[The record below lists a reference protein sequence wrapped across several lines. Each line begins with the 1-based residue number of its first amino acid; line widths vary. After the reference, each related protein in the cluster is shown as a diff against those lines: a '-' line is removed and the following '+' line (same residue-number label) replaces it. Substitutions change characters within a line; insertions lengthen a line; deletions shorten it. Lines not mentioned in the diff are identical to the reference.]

1 MKEQYRG
8 EKPNSE
14 KKTGKPY
21 EKRGNKS
28 NEGKSSYGKREE
40 RAPRG
45 EFERREGKPYEHRE
59 SKPRFDKHEER
70 APRREFERREGKPYE
85 HRESKPRFDKREERA
100 PRGEFERREGKP
112 YEHRES
118 KPRFDKREERAPRGE
133 FERREGKPYEHRES
147 KPRFDKREE
156 RAPRGEFE
164 RREGKPYE
172 HRESKPRFDKREERA
187 PRGEFERREGKPY
200 EHRESKPRFDKRDR
214 YDSFNRYDGFDHRE
228 PRGERPEFERR
239 DRDSKPYPPREERP
253 EFERRDRDSK
263 PYPPRGERPEFERHD
278 RDSKPYPPRGERPEF
293 ERRDRDSKPYPPRG
307 ERSEF
312 ERRDRDSKPYPP
324 RGERP
329 EFERRD
335 RDSKPYP
342 PRGGFERRD
351 GRFGVDRN
359 HGVNANPDGFKIVT
373 ARDAALSALRDVVRN
388 GAYSS
393 QALDRSLNA
402 VELSPE
408 DRRLAASIFFFAVE
422 NRLYIE
428 WALSHLMQT
437 KAEPLVEDVMH
448 VAAAQILF
456 MDRIPDHA
464 ATDEAVKQVR
474 AFGREGLT
482 GLVNGVL
489 RSLTRARDA
498 GELTLP
504 DRDTEPEKYLSVRY
518 SFSEAAAKRLIASY
532 GIDEAEAIASY
543 TPAERAQTVRPNL
556 MKTDIADFERRLDEA
571 GYMWHESAV
580 PGAYRILAA
589 GDLSAT
595 DDYRRGMFAIQGE
608 SSQLAALAME
618 AKPGM
623 QILDA
628 CAAPGGKTCL
638 MAEAMRGV
646 GRVFAWDLHEHR
658 VELIRAAARR
668 LGLENVRP
676 MTHDARRAPESM
688 MLSMDAVLVDAP
700 CSGLGVI
707 ADKPDVKYR
716 LNDEELDGLPDI
728 QKSILD
734 ACAKCVRPGGR
745 LVYST
750 CTILPE
756 ENQNQVRAFLE
767 RHPEFEMDENVN
779 YLPEVLRPH
788 AESGMISIL
797 PNRDGMEGFFIARMR
812 RRED

>member
-59 SKPRFDKHEER
+59 SKPRFDKREER
-70 APRREFERREGKPYE
+70 APRGEFERREGKLYE
-85 HRESKPRFDKREERA
+85 HRENKPRFDKREERA

-112 YEHRES
+112 YEHREN

-133 FERREGKPYEHRES
+133 FERREGKPYEHREN

-172 HRESKPRFDKREERA
+172 HRENKPRFEK
-187 PRGEFERREGKPY
+187 
-200 EHRESKPRFDKRDR
+200 HDR

-228 PRGERPEFERR
+228 PRGERAEFDRR
-239 DRDSKPYPPREERP
+239 DRDL
-253 EFERRDRDSK
+253 K
-263 PYPPRGERPEFERHD
+263 PYPPRGERPEFD
-278 RDSKPYPPRGERPEF
+278 
-293 ERRDRDSKPYPPRG
+293 RRDRDSKPYPPH
-307 ERSEF
+307 
-312 ERRDRDSKPYPP
+312 
-324 RGERP
+324 GERP
-329 EFERRD
+329 EFDRRD

-351 GRFGVDRN
+351 GRFGADRN
-359 HGVNANPDGFKIVT
+359 QGVNANPDGFKIVT

-428 WALSHLMQT
+428 WALGHLMQT

-504 DRDTEPEKYLSVRY
+504 DRETEPEKYLSVRY

-595 DDYRRGMFAIQGE
+595 DDYRRGLFAIQGE

-779 YLPEVLRPH
+779 YLPEVLRSH

>member
-59 SKPRFDKHEER
+59 SKPRFDK
-70 APRREFERREGKPYE
+70 
-85 HRESKPRFDKREERA
+85 REERA

-118 KPRFDKREERAPRGE
+118 KPC
-133 FERREGKPYEHRES
+133 
-147 KPRFDKREE
+147 FDKREE

-228 PRGERPEFERR
+228 PRGERA
-239 DRDSKPYPPREERP
+239 
-253 EFERRDRDSK
+253 
-263 PYPPRGERPEFERHD
+263 
-278 RDSKPYPPRGERPEF
+278 
-293 ERRDRDSKPYPPRG
+293 
-307 ERSEF
+307 EF

-335 RDSKPYP
+335 RELKPYP

-351 GRFGVDRN
+351 GRFGADRN

-504 DRDTEPEKYLSVRY
+504 DRETEPEKYLSVRY

-676 MTHDARRAPESM
+676 MTRDALKHREE
-688 MLSMDAVLVDAP
+688 LDGTMDIVLLDAP
-700 CSGLGVI
+700 CSGLGVMSE
-707 ADKPDVKYR
+707 KPDVKYR
-716 LNDEELDGLPDI
+716 VTAQSVDELVQL
-728 QKSILD
+728 QSNLLD
-734 ACAKCVRPGGR
+734 AVCPYVKKGGT

-750 CTILPE
+750 CSVLKD
-756 ENQNQVRAFLE
+756 ENVRQAEKFLA
-767 RHPEFEMDENVN
+767 RHPEFELLP
-779 YLPEVLRPH
+779 LPETIPASVRQYETTGLQL
-788 AESGMISIL
+788 L
-797 PNRDGMEGFFIARMR
+797 PQRDGIEGFYMCRMR
-812 RRED
+812 RKKA

>member
-59 SKPRFDKHEER
+59 SKPRFDKREER
-70 APRREFERREGKPYE
+70 APRGEFERREGKPYE

-228 PRGERPEFERR
+228 PRGERAEFERR
-239 DRDSKPYPPREERP
+239 DRE
-253 EFERRDRDSK
+253 
-263 PYPPRGERPEFERHD
+263 
-278 RDSKPYPPRGERPEF
+278 
-293 ERRDRDSKPYPPRG
+293 
-307 ERSEF
+307 
-312 ERRDRDSKPYPP
+312 SKPYPP

-504 DRDTEPEKYLSVRY
+504 DRETEPEKYLSVRY

-580 PGAYRILAA
+580 PGAYRVLAA